1 MKAEQQGVLMPVT
14 LDQLRAFGLNPR
26 LTQNRN
32 YDAIKESVRQRGL
45 EHLLQITKRPGDAF
59 YVIASGGNTRLAV
72 MNDLWLETHDKK
84 YWDLVCIYRP
94 WEESKSVEEGD
105 LHCLLGHLVE
115 NEQRGSLTFIERAL
129 GVQSAADIYQGI
141 QPACNQQTLLR
152 MFEEEGYAISKNV
165 LSSML
170 SAISYLLPHIP
181 ELLYGGLSRKTVEQI
196 LAVRSAANKFWE
208 KHCRE
213 LPPEEEQRL
222 PLFDDV
228 FSLALLPFGGLD
240 PAFSLRLLQDE
251 VSHVVSQ
258 QLNVSFN
265 LVTLETDLKSQ
276 KRIEMMGEAEMVI
289 PPYSEQRHVE
299 PKYQSKPAN
308 AEKAAPA
315 GTTENHSSDG
325 ILPQEEPGSTDT
337 FLVDEVTGASSGGE
351 PGQVVNDKL
360 SFSAGSDTV
369 SSRQPSTRPLLA
381 GAHGFYPDNDPQFDT
396 PESLASIIDQTAWEL
411 AGHAGLEFLVTQT
424 ESGVF
429 DIAGPEE
436 ELTNEGKLYWQMLA
450 FLAGKLPGRAIVW
463 RQMLLG
469 SENAPAGFSD
479 TSLEQLFLLI
489 RSIRRLYVKR
499 NEEESTC
506 SSH

>member
-1 MKAEQQGVLMPVT
+1 MKVEQQGVLMSVT
-14 LDQLRAFGLNPR
+14 LDQVRAFGLNPR

-32 YDAIKESVRQRGL
+32 YDAIKESIRQRGL

-72 MNDLWLETHDKK
+72 LNDLWLETHDKK

-94 WEESKSVEEGD
+94 WEESKSIEEGD

-129 GVQSAADIYQGI
+129 GVQNAADIYRSINPG
-141 QPACNQQTLLR
+141 CNQQALLQMLR
-152 MFEEEGYAISKNV
+152 EGGYEISNT
-165 LSSML
+165 ML
-170 SAISYLLPHIP
+170 SVMLSTIHYLLPCIP
-181 ELLYGGLSRKTVEQI
+181 ELLYGGLSRTTIEQVLTVRGGAQ
-196 LAVRSAANKFWE
+196 KFWE

-213 LPPEEEQRL
+213 LPPGEEQRL

-228 FSLALLPFGGLD
+228 FSLALLPFGGPD

-251 VSHVVSQ
+251 VSHVISQ
-258 QLNVSFN
+258 HLNVSFN
-265 LVTLETDLKSQ
+265 LVTLETDLQ
-276 KRIEMMGEAEMVI
+276 NLKRIAMMGEPEMVI

-308 AEKAAPA
+308 AEKATPA
-315 GTTENHSSDG
+315 GAAEHHTRDD
-325 ILPQEEPGSTDT
+325 ILPEDELVSTDNPHIDET
-337 FLVDEVTGASSGGE
+337 VVAASGTDLVANDE
-351 PGQVVNDKL
+351 PI
-360 SFSAGSDTV
+360 FSAGSDTV
-369 SSRQPSTRPLLA
+369 SSRQSSTLPQSA
-381 GAHGFYPDNDPQFDT
+381 GAHAFYPDNDPLFDT

-411 AGHAGLEFLVTQT
+411 ASHAGLEFLVTQT

-450 FLAGKLPGRAIVW
+450 FLAGKLPGRAVVW

-469 SENAPAGFSD
+469 SDNASAGFNDASFE
-479 TSLEQLFLLI
+479 LLFQLI
-489 RSIRRLYVKR
+489 RSIRRLYVKQ
-499 NEEESTC
+499 NEGESTC
-506 SSH
+506 SNH

>member
-1 MKAEQQGVLMPVT
+1 MKVEQQGVLMSVT
-14 LDQLRAFGLNPR
+14 LDQVRAFGLNPR

-72 MNDLWLETHDKK
+72 LNDLWLETHDKK
-84 YWDLVCIYRP
+84 YWDLVCLYRP

-129 GVQSAADIYQGI
+129 GVQNAADIYRSINPG
-141 QPACNQQTLLR
+141 CNQQVILQVLR
-152 MFEEEGYAISKNV
+152 EEGYEISQPVMSMMMAAIEF
-165 LSSML
+165 
-170 SAISYLLPHIP
+170 LLPSIP
-181 ELLYGGLSRKTVEQI
+181 ELLYGGLSKKNVEQI
-196 LAVRSAANKFWE
+196 LAVRFAGKKFWE

-228 FSLALLPFGGLD
+228 FSLALLPFGGQD

-251 VSHVVSQ
+251 VSHVISQ

-276 KRIEMMGEAEMVI
+276 KRIEMMGEPEMVI

-308 AEKAAPA
+308 AEKATPA
-315 GTTENHSSDG
+315 GTAEHHTRDN
-325 ILPQEEPGSTDT
+325 ILPEDEPVSTGNPLIDETVVAVSGADRVANDT
-337 FLVDEVTGASSGGE
+337 QA
-351 PGQVVNDKL
+351 
-360 SFSAGSDTV
+360 FSAGHDTISPLQ
-369 SSRQPSTRPLLA
+369 SSTQPQSAR
-381 GAHGFYPDNDPQFDT
+381 AHAFYPDNDPLFDT

-424 ESGVF
+424 GSGVF

-450 FLAGKLPGRAIVW
+450 FLAGKLPGRAVVW

-469 SENAPAGFSD
+469 SENAPAGFNDASFE
-479 TSLEQLFLLI
+479 LLFQLI
-489 RSIRRLYVKR
+489 RSIRRLYVKQ

-506 SSH
+506 SNH